1 MTTSFFDFLN
11 AINDT
16 KVDLIRE
23 DPQNEKDYIPFM
35 VNRGLSFFTDTIMFA
50 NAMNQYA
57 SAPKDWQFDF
67 YRIGVSKK
75 KRFSKWHKKDK
86 ASEEI
91 QIVMKEYGYSTEK
104 AIRALELLTEEQVKT
119 LKDKYKIG
127 GR

>member
-16 KVDLIRE
+16 KVDLIKE
-23 DPQNEKDYIPFM
+23 DPQNEKDYVPFM
-35 VNRGLSFFTDTIMFA
+35 VNRGLSYFADTIMFA
-50 NAMNQYA
+50 NEMNQYP
-57 SAPKDWQFDF
+57 STPKDWQFDF
-67 YRIGVSKK
+67 YRVGVAKK

-91 QIVMKEYGYSTEK
+91 EIVMKEYGYSIEK
-104 AIRALELLTEEQVKT
+104 AIKALELLNEEQIKT
-119 LKDKYKIG
+119 LKEKYKIG